1 MIDYK
6 QIEHDLDI
14 KSRIIDYMDELDQM
28 TTDIDPNHV
37 RQHLRSILERSE
49 DALFEQR
56 VRALFGSE

>member
-6 QIEHDLDI
+6 QIQHDLDI
-14 KSRIIDYMDELDQM
+14 KSRIIDYMNELDQM

>member
-6 QIEHDLDI
+6 QIEHDLDT
-14 KSRIIDYMDELDQM
+14 KGRIIDYMDELDQM

>member
-28 TTDIDPNHV
+28 TTDVDPNEV
-37 RQHLRSILERSE
+37 RLHLRSILARAE

-56 VRALFGSE
+56 VRALFGPE

>member
-14 KSRIIDYMDELDQM
+14 KSRIIDYMNELDQM

-56 VRALFGSE
+56 VRALFGDE

>member
-14 KSRIIDYMDELDQM
+14 KGRIIDYMDELDQM

-56 VRALFGSE
+56 VRALFGDE

>member
-1 MIDYK
+1 MIDHK

-37 RQHLRSILERSE
+37 RQQLRSILERSE

>member
-1 MIDYK
+1 MIDHK
-6 QIEHDLDI
+6 QIQHDLDI

>member
-56 VRALFGSE
+56 VRALFGDE

>member
-1 MIDYK
+1 MIDHK
-6 QIEHDLDI
+6 QIQHDLDI
-14 KSRIIDYMDELDQM
+14 KSRIIDYMNELDQM

>member
-1 MIDYK
+1 MIDHK

-14 KSRIIDYMDELDQM
+14 KSRLIDYMDELDKM
-28 TTDIDPNHV
+28 SEDVDPGEV
-37 RQHLRSILERSE
+37 RRRLRSILERSE

>member
-1 MIDYK
+1 MIDHK
-6 QIEHDLDI
+6 QIQHDLDI

-28 TTDIDPNHV
+28 TTDVDPGEV
-37 RQHLRSILERSE
+37 RHRLRSILERSE

>member
-14 KSRIIDYMDELDQM
+14 KGRIIDYMDELDQM
-28 TTDIDPNHV
+28 TADVAPGEV
-37 RQHLRSILERSE
+37 RRHLRSILERSE

-56 VRALFGSE
+56 VRALFGDE